1 MKEKSDKPTA
11 AGEKSPVGKSPIN
24 KPEKK
29 AAGSA
34 NQSAAPG
41 GLKIPANFES
51 NPNID
56 EETKAKFRRELA
68 AQERKRIRD
77 LIRLRR
83 DVEAE
88 KSNAGIWAR

>member
-1 MKEKSDKPTA
+1 MSATPTTA
-11 AGEKSPVGKSPIN
+11 NKSPAPASTTPATGGNTAPKTGGAGKASG
-24 KPEKK
+24 
-29 AAGSA
+29 AM
-34 NQSAAPG
+34 
-41 GLKIPANFES
+41 KIPANFES
-51 NPNID
+51 NPAFD

-88 KSNAGIWAR
+88 KTTAGIWAR